1 MNNKCEQFLIYIIL
15 ALKSLLST
23 YLFIARTH
31 VHGLGKKEET
41 LLVQGTRQ
49 VWQNRLQREDN
60 PPQTSFTW

>member
-49 VWQNRLQREDN
+49 V
-60 PPQTSFTW
+60 